1 MAMNKTGIILL
12 VLVSLVSS
20 LILKSQNS
28 VTLKG
33 ILENMQEWNELYKV
47 SAATDSVFNLKK
59 SNISSYYL
67 PKIDLN
73 AEAAWQS
80 DVTSVKV
87 PLPGVSIP
95 SPDRDSYKVTVDV
108 SQLIWDGGA
117 TNSLL
122 RIEDETRKIELNR
135 IESELYSQKER
146 VASIYFGIL
155 SVDLANRQLKLM
167 AAELD
172 KRIAEL
178 EAGVNA
184 GVVLESSVNS
194 IRAER
199 LRLEQS
205 IDANLSQRISL
216 VSAIYS
222 LTGVRIDENTD
233 VLLPELPIP
242 NQVGCERPDY
252 KLFELQHSYL
262 SVASEALTS
271 KRLPRLSTFA
281 RVGYGKPGLNMLS
294 NEFDAFAL
302 LGARL
307 SWNIWDWNSTSRER
321 QSLKIQQNILRYRRA
336 AYNEGFDAQV
346 ASSLAQIQSL
356 QRQIQGDERIVE
368 LLERSVKASA
378 SQLKNGSITSSAY
391 LSDFNG
397 LLRAKIDWELH
408 KVKLSH
414 EVVKLYLTMG
424 ISINQ

>member
-1 MAMNKTGIILL
+1 MNKTGIILFAI
-12 VLVSLVSS
+12 VSLASAS
-20 LILKSQNS
+20 MLKSQNT

-33 ILENMQEWNELYKV
+33 VLENMEQWNQLYKV
-47 SAATDSVFNLKK
+47 SSATDSVFSLKK
-59 SNISSYYL
+59 SNITSNYL

-73 AEAAWQS
+73 AEATWQS

-95 SPDRDSYKVTVDV
+95 TPGKDSYKVTVDV

-117 TNSLL
+117 THSLL
-122 RIEDETRKIELNR
+122 RMEDETRKIEQNR
-135 IESELYSQKER
+135 LESELYSQKER
-146 VASIYFGIL
+146 VTSIYFGIL
-155 SVDLANRQLKLM
+155 SIDLANRQLKLM

-172 KRIAEL
+172 KRVAEL

-184 GVVLESSVNS
+184 GVVLESLVNS
-194 IRAER
+194 LKAER

-222 LTGVRIDENTD
+222 LTGVRIDDNTS

-242 NQVGCERPDY
+242 NQGGCERPDY
-252 KLFELQHSYL
+252 KFFELQHSYL
-262 SVASEALTS
+262 SVASEALTN
-271 KRLPRLSTFA
+271 KRLPKLATFA

-307 SWNIWDWNSTSRER
+307 SWNIWDWNSTSRDR
-321 QSLKIQQNILRYRRA
+321 QSLKIQQNILQYRRA
-336 AYNEGFDAQV
+336 VYNEGYNAQV
-346 ASSLAQIQSL
+346 TSSLAQIQSL
-356 QRQIQGDERIVE
+356 KRQIQSDERIVE
-368 LLERSVKASA
+368 LLEKSVKASA

-391 LSDFNG
+391 LSDFNS

-414 EVVKLYLTMG
+414 EVTKLYLTMG
-424 ISINQ
+424 LSINQ